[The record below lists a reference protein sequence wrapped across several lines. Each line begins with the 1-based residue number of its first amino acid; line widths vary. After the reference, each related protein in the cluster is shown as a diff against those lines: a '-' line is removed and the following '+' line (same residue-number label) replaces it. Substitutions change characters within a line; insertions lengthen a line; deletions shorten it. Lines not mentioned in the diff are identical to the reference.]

1 METLDTDALREA
13 ARGVVGQYG
22 FLELLMIRCV
32 FFNDGLTPRNPKNP
46 FVRPKK
52 LFYKLL
58 VGEHPKKIGPLG
70 GGFKYFLFF
79 NPIPGVS

>member
-22 FLELLMIRCV
+22 FLELLMIRC
-32 FFNDGLTPRNPKNP
+32 FFLNNGLTARNPKNP

-58 VGEHPKKIGPLG
+58 VGEHPTQLI
-70 GGFKYFLFF
+70 
-79 NPIPGVS
+79 